1 MTKNISNIIGLFRAM
16 DKAGASDNE
25 IDTYLEYY
33 NLGEYLSGNKK
44 YEGIMPSYNE
54 LDTSQQNSLLKL
66 FNSAQKYINKTFFDK
81 NNNIEI
87 TEDNAEGY
95 KEIYMNYSQRDI
107 GNGDELSEYEIKIYD
122 VLQQNLYAY
131 CISEGYDLNDV
142 DYKDVDYHFVMSQ
155 LVKRN
160 KIEKE
165 MREKGNVVLDR
176 LKTPYD
182 NNLLKEAVEKRIAD
196 ENIQELDADKYSVD
210 VGNGKYDKLA
220 TQKTE
225 LCWAHASI
233 NAFDLTEEGRSLL
246 NSNKYYDETTGIFG
260 IHLQEAEDNGLHG
273 GIYVITPE
281 EIEAEGKD
289 LSNGEGDVTVW
300 MIAIKRYFE
309 EMKQNP
315 ELLEK
320 ADKKGQIIMDVEE
333 GNVKNRFFEII
344 TGAQSS
350 RQNLFNGTRL
360 QIGISY
366 GNNDI
371 LFDDIS
377 DLVSNGRGAVII
389 GIGGHAMS
397 VVGIKDDKLL
407 IQESN
412 NSEDIGEIFFDEENN
427 HTIFVKTEP
436 INGKLTYEVTK
447 YDFEHYNFNEAAI
460 KWK

>member
-1 MTKNISNIIGLFRAM
+1 MTKNISNIIGLFTAM
-16 DKAGASDNE
+16 DKSGKSDSK

-33 NLGEYLSGNKK
+33 KLGEYLSGNIK
-44 YEGIMPSYNE
+44 YDGIEQSYNE
-54 LDTSQQNSLLKL
+54 LNKSQQNSLLKF
-66 FNSAQKYINKTFFDK
+66 FNITQKYINEKFLGK

-87 TEDNAEGY
+87 TEDNADEY
-95 KEIYMNYSQRDI
+95 KEIYINYQIKENR
-107 GNGDELSEYEIKIYD
+107 GELNKSETKIYD
-122 VLQQNLYAY
+122 VLQKSLYDY
-131 CISEGYDLNDV
+131 CVSQEYDLHDM
-142 DYKDVDYHFVMSQ
+142 DYKDVNYDFVVSE
-155 LVKRN
+155 LLKRN

-165 MREKGNVVLDR
+165 MREKGSVVLES

-196 ENIQELDADKYSVD
+196 ENIQELDANKYSVD

-220 TQKTE
+220 TQQTE

-233 NAFDLTEEGRSLL
+233 NVLNLTEEGKILL
-246 NSNKYYDETTGIFG
+246 NSNKYYDKKTGVFA
-260 IHLQEAEDNGLHG
+260 IHLQEAEDNGLHE

-281 EIEAEGKD
+281 EIEAEGKN
-289 LSNGEGDVTVW
+289 LSDGEGDVTVW

-309 EMKQNP
+309 EMKQNS

-320 ADKKGQIIMDVEE
+320 ANKKGQLFLDVEE

-350 RQNLFNGTRL
+350 RQNLYKSTRL
-360 QIGISY
+360 QTGISY
-366 GNNDI
+366 GKNDI
-371 LFDDIS
+371 MFDDIS
-377 DLVSNGRGAVII
+377 DLVSNGKGAVII
-389 GIGGHAMS
+389 GFGGHAMS

-412 NSEDIGEIFFDEENN
+412 NSEDVGEIFFDKNRN
-427 HTIFVKTEP
+427 HMIFVKTEP
-436 INGKLTYEVTK
+436 INGKPTYEVTK
-447 YDFEHYNFNEAAI
+447 HDFEHYNFEEAVI

>member
-1 MTKNISNIIGLFRAM
+1 
-16 DKAGASDNE
+16 
-25 IDTYLEYY
+25 
-33 NLGEYLSGNKK
+33 
-44 YEGIMPSYNE
+44 
-54 LDTSQQNSLLKL
+54 
-66 FNSAQKYINKTFFDK
+66 
-81 NNNIEI
+81 
-87 TEDNAEGY
+87 
-95 KEIYMNYSQRDI
+95 
-107 GNGDELSEYEIKIYD
+107 
-122 VLQQNLYAY
+122 
-131 CISEGYDLNDV
+131 
-142 DYKDVDYHFVMSQ
+142 
-155 LVKRN
+155 
-160 KIEKE
+160 
-165 MREKGNVVLDR
+165 
-176 LKTPYD
+176 
-182 NNLLKEAVEKRIAD
+182 
-196 ENIQELDADKYSVD
+196 
-210 VGNGKYDKLA
+210 
-220 TQKTE
+220 
-225 LCWAHASI
+225 
-233 NAFDLTEEGRSLL
+233 
-246 NSNKYYDETTGIFG
+246 
-260 IHLQEAEDNGLHG
+260 
-273 GIYVITPE
+273 
-281 EIEAEGKD
+281 
-289 LSNGEGDVTVW
+289 
-300 MIAIKRYFE
+300 
-309 EMKQNP
+309 
-315 ELLEK
+315 
-320 ADKKGQIIMDVEE
+320 MDVEE